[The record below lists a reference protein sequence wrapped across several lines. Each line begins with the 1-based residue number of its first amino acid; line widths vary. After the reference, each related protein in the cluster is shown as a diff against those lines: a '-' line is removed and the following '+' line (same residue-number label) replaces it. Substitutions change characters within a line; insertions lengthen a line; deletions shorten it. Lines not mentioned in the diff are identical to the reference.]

1 MTSHGQSI
9 YTRAIHA
16 GEEPDSATGAL
27 ATPIY
32 QTATFAY
39 PSADHAAR
47 LYAYEAE
54 GYRYSRWGNP
64 TVAALE
70 AKMAD
75 LEGGEAALAAAS
87 GMAAVTNALLS
98 AAKSGDHIVAAETL
112 YGGTHHFL
120 THEAP
125 RLGLD
130 VSLVDATGIENLE
143 AAIRENTVALYIES
157 PANPTMKLVDI
168 EAAARLAQRRG
179 LVSLIDNTFAT
190 PYCQRPI
197 ELGIDLVIHSA
208 TKYLSGHGDV
218 IAGVTVGG
226 LDRIESARVSISR
239 HLGGVLG
246 PFDAWLVLRGIHTLP
261 LRVARHSENAL
272 RVARSLEDHPR
283 VQRVYYPGLESHPQ
297 HELAVRQMPGG
308 FGGMVAFEV
317 TGGIE
322 GGRTLLDHVRLCTQ
336 TVSLGDARTLI
347 THPAST
353 THNPRVVSREERLRA
368 GLSDG
373 LIRLSVG
380 LEDPD
385 EILADLDQALNA
397 S

>member
-1 MTSHGQSI
+1 MTSQAQSI

-16 GEEPDSATGAL
+16 GEEPDPTTGAL
-27 ATPIY
+27 STPIY

-39 PSADHAAR
+39 PSAEHAAR
-47 LYAYEAE
+47 LYAYEVE
-54 GYRYSRWGNP
+54 GFHYSRWGNP

-87 GMAAVTNALLS
+87 GMAAVTTALLS
-98 AAKSGDHIVAAETL
+98 LAKSGDHVVAAETL

-120 THEAP
+120 SEEAP
-125 RLGLD
+125 RLGLE
-130 VSLVDATGIENLE
+130 VTLVDATQTENLE
-143 AAIRENTVALYIES
+143 AAVRENTVALYIES
-157 PANPTMKLVDI
+157 PANPMLKLVDI
-168 EAAARLAQRRG
+168 EAAAALAQEHG

-190 PYCQRPI
+190 PFCQHPI
-197 ELGIDLVIHSA
+197 ELGIDMVIHSA
-208 TKYLSGHGDV
+208 TKYLGGHGDL
-218 IAGVTVGG
+218 IAGVVVGG
-226 LDRIESARVSISR
+226 RDRIESARVSISR
-239 HLGGVLG
+239 HLGGILG
-246 PFDAWLVLRGIHTLP
+246 PFDAWLVIRGIHTLP
-261 LRVARHSENAL
+261 IRMARHNENAL
-272 RVARSLEDHPR
+272 QVARGLEAHPQ
-283 VQRVYYPGLESHPQ
+283 VERVYYPGLESHPQ

-317 TGGIE
+317 AGGIE
-322 GGRTLLDHVRLCTQ
+322 GGRTLLDHVRLCIQ

-353 THNPRVVSREERLRA
+353 THNPRIIPREERLRA

-385 EILADLDQALNA
+385 EIFADLDQALNA
-397 S
+397 I